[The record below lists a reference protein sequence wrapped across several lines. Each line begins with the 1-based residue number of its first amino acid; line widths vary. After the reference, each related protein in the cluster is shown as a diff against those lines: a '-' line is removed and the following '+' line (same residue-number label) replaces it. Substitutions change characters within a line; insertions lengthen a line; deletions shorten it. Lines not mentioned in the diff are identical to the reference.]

1 MPTGKLSNNYQY
13 RNKIATISRGS
24 STVSANVLELDEFC
38 GLLVVNSLGSFSS
51 DSFVSVGISN
61 INIRKIR
68 SLCLCYILLIF
79 NISITFKQ
87 LFIVQVETTNLAL
100 VYNIMPGLDVNFVHA

>member
-38 GLLVVNSLGSFSS
+38 GLLVVNSFCSFSN
-51 DSFVSVGISN
+51 DSLVSVGISN
-61 INIRKIR
+61 RNIRKIR
-68 SLCLCYILLIF
+68 SLCLCYYYSLTLA
-79 NISITFKQ
+79 SQQ
-87 LFIVQVETTNLAL
+87 LFIVQAVITNLAL
-100 VYNIMPGLDVNFVHA
+100 VYNIMPRLDVNFVHA

>member
-13 RNKIATISRGS
+13 RNKIATMSRGS
-24 STVSANVLELDEFC
+24 STVNANVLELDEFC
-38 GLLVVNSLGSFSS
+38 GLLVVNSLCSFSS

-68 SLCLCYILLIF
+68 SLCLCYILILIF
-79 NISITFKQ
+79 NISITLNFKQ
-87 LFIVQVETTNLAL
+87 LFIVQAVTTNLAL
-100 VYNIMPGLDVNFVHA
+100 VYNIMPR